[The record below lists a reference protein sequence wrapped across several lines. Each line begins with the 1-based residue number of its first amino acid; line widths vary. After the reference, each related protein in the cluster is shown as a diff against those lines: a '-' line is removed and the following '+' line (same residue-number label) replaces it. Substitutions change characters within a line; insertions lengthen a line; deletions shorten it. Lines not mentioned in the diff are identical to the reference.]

1 MKTKKFLLATA
12 GSTVDGRTIDENM
25 LREMAEDYDPK
36 TYAARLNMEHIRGLG
51 SEGPFRAYGDV
62 LSAST
67 GEVEVKIGGKM
78 EKRLGLF
85 GDFDVTDDAKKLND
99 AGQKVYPSI
108 EIEPNFGGK
117 GRPYLMGC
125 ALTDSP
131 AAIATERLQFNR
143 SQPGVIEVTAEKSGI
158 EAALLEFAD
167 AEKSADPAASGFFA
181 AATDFFKQFTP
192 GDKEK
197 PPVIEPKKDDQP
209 ADLNQFIGQ
218 FSTMFEG
225 FAKKVDA
232 GFAAQTEAM
241 NTAIGKVDARCTEL
255 SNSIENTEKPGQQKR
270 SPSNGDN
277 FTKTD
282 C

>member
-12 GSTVDGRTIDENM
+12 GSTVDQRNIDENM
-25 LREMAEDYDPK
+25 LREIAEDYDPK

-62 LSAST
+62 LSVST

-85 GDFDVTDDAKKLND
+85 GDFDVTNDAKQLNE

-117 GRPYLMGC
+117 GRAYLMGC

-131 AAIATERLQFNR
+131 ASIATERLQFNR
-143 SQPGVIEVTAEKSGI
+143 SQPGVIEVTAENSGI
-158 EAALLEFAD
+158 DAALLEFAESE
-167 AEKSADPAASGFFA
+167 ATADPAATGFFA

-192 GDKEK
+192 G
-197 PPVIEPKKDDQP
+197 EPKKPVVEPKPDDQP

-218 FSTMFEG
+218 FSTMFG
-225 FAKKVDA
+225 DFAKKVDA
-232 GFAAQTEAM
+232 GFAAQTDAM

-255 SNSIENTEKPGQQKR
+255 SAIIDNTEKPGQPKR
-270 SPSNGDN
+270 GQSNGEN
-277 FTKTD
+277 YTKTD